1 MAETI
6 KVMIVDDIAET
17 REQLR
22 KLLSFDPDIEVIAMV
37 GSGEEAV
44 ETVEEALPDVI
55 LMDVN
60 LPGIDGIVATSR
72 VIEKVPTVQVVML
85 SVQGETDYL
94 RRAMMAGARD
104 YLTKPPSA
112 DEMIDAIRR
121 AYKLKQQMGTGSLRT
136 SGVETQE
143 VAPDRGRGRSGVLEG
158 KIITVYSPKGGT
170 GCTTVAVNLAIA
182 LRRLLGA
189 EAKVCLIDGSLQ
201 FGDVSIFM
209 KLQATR
215 TLTDLAPH
223 AEDLDPDLLN
233 TVMVPHGSGVRVLV
247 APESPEQAEIFREGG
262 VEESGANRRFKA
274 ILDFARSEFDY
285 VIVDTGHQVDDI
297 LLAVM
302 DVNDLML
309 LVTRPVIPEIRGA
322 RLFVQLLQKLDY
334 DLERLTLLINGVD
347 NKRMGIQP
355 EAIERAMMPALAH
368 LPLDERTALR
378 SANLG
383 EPVMMKG
390 GRTDLGQAISEL
402 AERIHERVHASPEDE
417 DEEASQEAQRRSGLG
432 RLL

>member
-1 MAETI
+1 MPDTI

-22 KLLSFDPDIEVIAMV
+22 KLLSFDPDIEVVAML
-37 GSGEEAV
+37 GSGEEAIEAV
-44 ETVEEALPDVI
+44 EDVHPDVI
-55 LMDVN
+55 MMDVN
-60 LPGIDGIVATSR
+60 LPGMDGIAATSK
-72 VIEKVPTVQVVML
+72 VIEKDPTVQVVML

-121 AYKLKQQMGTGSLRT
+121 AHKLKQQMGTGPLRA
-136 SGVETQE
+136 GVEME
-143 VAPDRGRGRSGVLEG
+143 ESVPDKRRSRALNG
-158 KIITVYSPKGGT
+158 KIVTVYSPKGGT
-170 GCTTVAVNLAIA
+170 GCTTLAVNLAIA
-182 LRRLLGA
+182 MRRLLGSDS
-189 EAKVCLIDGSLQ
+189 KVCLIDGSLQ

-215 TLTDLAPH
+215 TLADLAPH
-223 AEDLDPDLLN
+223 AEDLDPNLLN
-233 TVMVPHGSGVRVLV
+233 TVMVPHGSGVKVLV
-247 APESPEQAEIFREGG
+247 APESPEQAEIFKEGG
-262 VEESGANRRFKA
+262 IEDSGANRRFKA
-274 ILDFARSEFDY
+274 IIDFARSEFDY
-285 VIVDTGHQVDDI
+285 VIVDTGHQVDDV

-302 DVNDLML
+302 DVNDLLL

-322 RLFVQLLQKLDY
+322 RLFVQLLQKLEY
-334 DLERLTLLINGVD
+334 DLDRLALLINGVD

-390 GRTDLGQAISEL
+390 GRTDLGQAVTEL
-402 AERIHERVHASPEDE
+402 AEKVHERVFASSSEE
-417 DEEASQEAQRRSGLG
+417 DEEAAEEPQRRAGLG